1 MHGQCKRLTRQK
13 NVRQNKLTVELLIDQ
28 EDEVGWSN
36 DLAGLTLYYSHP
48 SEVDKC
54 LGFE

>member
-1 MHGQCKRLTRQK
+1 MHGQCKRLSRPK

-28 EDEVGWSN
+28 GDEIGWSN

-48 SEVDKC
+48 SEVDKYF
-54 LGFE
+54 GF